1 MSFLQQLKQQANQLQ
16 NQRGP
21 EVRQLEAS
29 IKATE
34 DACQTIRY
42 YLSDLAAQ
50 LNVIEP
56 DARPLSLDGK
66 TRWPA
71 MKLAQFRF
79 DARKKT
85 LHEREVTDYIGM
97 GWMIVPREPVQERG
111 RVSVNFPPD
120 LERVESRL
128 RAGSIKHDRLE
139 QRHPDTGKLQALV
152 FEHDLS
158 SRASAVFKADH
169 DQALLHVRLVGVTG
183 LVVQQTQ
190 MPASAITT
198 AYLDDLAKAIVGQPS
213 SLG

>member
-16 NQRGP
+16 NQRGT

-71 MKLAQFRF
+71 MKLTQFRF

-128 RAGSIKHDRLE
+128 RAGK
-139 QRHPDTGKLQALV
+139 
-152 FEHDLS
+152 
-158 SRASAVFKADH
+158 
-169 DQALLHVRLVGVTG
+169 
-183 LVVQQTQ
+183 VVQQVKLSRREIDRLAAQLHFAGQGVDAQT
-190 MPASAITT
+190 MA
-198 AYLDDLAKAIVGQPS
+198 DDAPGIHQQILAHRLLAAKHRFHSG
-213 SLG
+213 G

>member
-1 MSFLQQLKQQANQLQ
+1 MSFLQQLKQQATQVQ
-16 NQRGP
+16 NQRGT
-21 EVRQLEAS
+21 EVRHLEANV
-29 IKATE
+29 KVTE
-34 DACQTIRY
+34 DACQSIAH
-42 YLSDLAAQ
+42 YLSDLAVQ
-50 LNVIEP
+50 LNVIQP
-56 DARPLSLDGK
+56 DARPVSLDGK

-71 MKLAQFRF
+71 MKLTQFRF

-85 LHEREVTDYIGM
+85 LREREVTDYVAM
-97 GWMIVPREPVQERG
+97 GWMMLPREAVQGRG

-139 QRHPDTGKLQALV
+139 QRHPDSGKLQALV

-158 SRASAVFKADH
+158 ARASAVFKADH
-169 DQALLHVRLVGVTG
+169 DQALLQVRLVGITG
-183 LVVQQTQ
+183 LVVQQMQ
-190 MPASAITT
+190 LPASAITT

>member
-1 MSFLQQLKQQANQLQ
+1 M
-16 NQRGP
+16 
-21 EVRQLEAS
+21 
-29 IKATE
+29 
-34 DACQTIRY
+34 
-42 YLSDLAAQ
+42 
-50 LNVIEP
+50 
-56 DARPLSLDGK
+56 
-66 TRWPA
+66 
-71 MKLAQFRF
+71 
-79 DARKKT
+79 
-85 LHEREVTDYIGM
+85 
-97 GWMIVPREPVQERG
+97 
-111 RVSVNFPPD
+111 SVNFPPD

-128 RAGSIKHDRLE
+128 RAGTIKHERLE